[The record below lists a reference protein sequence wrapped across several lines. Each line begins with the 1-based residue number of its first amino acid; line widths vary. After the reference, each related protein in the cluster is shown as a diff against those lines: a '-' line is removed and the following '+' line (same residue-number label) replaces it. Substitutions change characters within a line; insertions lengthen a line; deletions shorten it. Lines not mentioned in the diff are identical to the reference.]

1 MGLSFQLLETPSTC
15 SQTLK
20 AERIRLFLITWTFDK
35 EKDPVEYAWEV
46 YLNKRPGPEIRFP
59 FNYRQ
64 ILYWASL
71 AAQQ

>member
-20 AERIRLFLITWTFDK
+20 AKIIRLFLITWTFDK